1 MKRKVRWSKF
11 VKIFSA
17 VFLPVLIAISLWAF
31 ISLFDNNYG
40 IAEVIT
46 FAFIFFVVFA
56 TLILVYVLTPISV
69 ELTDSCLLLHRGIGV
84 VRIKYSDITELDIYK
99 IDGSCDV
106 RVCGIGGVCG
116 FVGRFYNKKIG
127 YYTSYV
133 GDYSQAFLVKKCN
146 GRKYVFSCEDRDNF
160 LSVLKNKLMNEKH

>member
-46 FAFIFFVVFA
+46 FAFIFFSLK
-56 TLILVYVLTPISV
+56 TLISLCVNRERETQNSLCSNST
-69 ELTDSCLLLHRGIGV
+69 
-84 VRIKYSDITELDIYK
+84 
-99 IDGSCDV
+99 
-106 RVCGIGGVCG
+106 
-116 FVGRFYNKKIG
+116 
-127 YYTSYV
+127 
-133 GDYSQAFLVKKCN
+133 
-146 GRKYVFSCEDRDNF
+146 
-160 LSVLKNKLMNEKH
+160 